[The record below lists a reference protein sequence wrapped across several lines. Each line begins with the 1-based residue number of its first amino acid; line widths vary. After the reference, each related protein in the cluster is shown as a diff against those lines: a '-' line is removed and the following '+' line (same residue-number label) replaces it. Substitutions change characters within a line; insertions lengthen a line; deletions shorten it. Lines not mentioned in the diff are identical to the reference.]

1 MRFLQELEEA
11 LKGDARFVS
20 QDGRLLKP
28 VIRDAAH
35 RLDSALLETL
45 LSSPQL
51 GTHFFKEVGGY
62 TVFDL
67 EKFMWVVNSKEFLPD
82 SYTSFRNKIG
92 LSAADGTLV
101 SSLNDVSL
109 VWPYK
114 DCVLEGGQDKED
126 EKRDEVFYNET
137 LASDEVARLL
147 APKAFV
153 NAVRYDSGS
162 SSSVTELNEDDNLI
176 IKGNNL
182 LVLGSLVERFEGKVK
197 CIYIDPPYYFHA
209 SKEQDTFAYNS
220 NFKKS
225 TWLTFMENRLRIAK
239 RLLAPDGAVFAQISD
254 DGVAELHLLMKEIF
268 GEENFLNKITVK
280 TKSPSG
286 FASVNAGVFETA
298 EYILAFGKDK
308 RRWTFNTQYVETGW
322 DSNYKFVIINK
333 DDPFE
338 DWVIS
343 NIYDILAEQHGFDTV
358 AAMRK
363 KMGKA
368 VVAEM
373 AAEYALAHADAV
385 FRYTAISNKAGSEI
399 VKVRGVS
406 KENPDRIYAVEREGQ
421 YTVYVHNGQEI
432 AFYSKKVRNIN
443 GVDAP
448 SMAVTNIWTDTP
460 YEGIA
465 AEGGVKLK
473 GGKKPEKLLQRI
485 IALNT
490 NEGDLVLDYHLGSGT
505 TAAVAH
511 KMGRRYIGVEQL
523 DYGPQGAVKRL
534 KGVIDGEQTG
544 ISKAVEWQG
553 GGSFVYFELA
563 QQGEQL
569 MDALESAKDSQA
581 VQQVLDQATNDGLLR
596 PSVLPESLQGAQN
609 EFTGL
614 SLAQQKSVVAELIDK
629 NRLYVNASEIDDV
642 TYELDESDVL
652 FTKNFYEGR

>member
-1 MRFLQELEEA
+1 
-11 LKGDARFVS
+11 
-20 QDGRLLKP
+20 
-28 VIRDAAH
+28 
-35 RLDSALLETL
+35 
-45 LSSPQL
+45 
-51 GTHFFKEVGGY
+51 
-62 TVFDL
+62 
-67 EKFMWVVNSKEFLPD
+67 
-82 SYTSFRNKIG
+82 
-92 LSAADGTLV
+92 
-101 SSLNDVSL
+101 
-109 VWPYK
+109 
-114 DCVLEGGQDKED
+114 
-126 EKRDEVFYNET
+126 
-137 LASDEVARLL
+137 
-147 APKAFV
+147 
-153 NAVRYDSGS
+153 
-162 SSSVTELNEDDNLI
+162 
-176 IKGNNL
+176 
-182 LVLGSLVERFEGKVK
+182 
-197 CIYIDPPYYFHA
+197 
-209 SKEQDTFAYNS
+209 
-220 NFKKS
+220 
-225 TWLTFMENRLRIAK
+225 
-239 RLLAPDGAVFAQISD
+239 
-254 DGVAELHLLMKEIF
+254 
-268 GEENFLNKITVK
+268 
-280 TKSPSG
+280 
-286 FASVNAGVFETA
+286 
-298 EYILAFGKDK
+298 
-308 RRWTFNTQYVETGW
+308 
-322 DSNYKFVIINK
+322 
-333 DDPFE
+333 
-338 DWVIS
+338 
-343 NIYDILAEQHGFDTV
+343 
-358 AAMRK
+358 
-363 KMGKA
+363 MGKA

-373 AAEYALAHADAV
+373 AAEYALTHADAV
-385 FRYTAISNKAGSEI
+385 FRYTAVSNKAGSEI
-399 VKVRGVS
+399 VKVRGLS

-511 KMGRRYIGVEQL
+511 KMRRRYIGVEQL

-544 ISKAVEWQG
+544 VSKSVDWQG

-569 MDALESAKDSQA
+569 MGALESAKDPQA

-609 EFTGL
+609 EFAGL

-629 NRLYVNASEIDDV
+629 NRLYVNASEIDDI